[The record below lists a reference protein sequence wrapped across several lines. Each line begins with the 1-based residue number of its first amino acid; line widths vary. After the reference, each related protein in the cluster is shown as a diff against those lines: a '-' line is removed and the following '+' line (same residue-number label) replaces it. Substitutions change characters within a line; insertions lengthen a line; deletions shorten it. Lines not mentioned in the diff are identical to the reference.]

1 MSEKK
6 FIAYYRVSTRR
17 QGQSGL
23 GLEAQSKAVADYLVG
38 RELVAEYTEIESGKR
53 SDRPQLAEAL
63 ATCRKQKATLVIAK
77 LDRLA
82 RNVAFVANLMESGVD
97 FRCCDMPEVNR
108 TMLQL
113 WAVMAEW
120 ERDQIS
126 RRTKEALAAAKARGV
141 RLGSPVPERGSA
153 IGAAS
158 TEAKAEAHAANVLPI
173 IDSIKATGITS
184 LRDIAAALN
193 ARGVKAARGG
203 EWYAATVGRVI
214 ERAAV

>member
-97 FRCCDMPEVNR
+97 FRCCDMPEANR

-158 TEAKAEAHAANVLPI
+158 TKAKAEAHAANVLPI